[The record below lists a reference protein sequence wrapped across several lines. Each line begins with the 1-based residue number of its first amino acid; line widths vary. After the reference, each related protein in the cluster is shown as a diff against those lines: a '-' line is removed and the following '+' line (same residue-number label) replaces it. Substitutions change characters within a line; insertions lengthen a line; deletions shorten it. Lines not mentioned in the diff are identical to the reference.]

1 MPNSG
6 SDMDLKDLRKDF
18 NISVTSR
25 ETSKEID
32 ARIRREDAEA
42 EHLRKKELIILW
54 MVVVLVGFVSFVC
67 VVVMFLPHSSVD
79 NVKWATTLL
88 TTVVAGGVG
97 YMTGKGSR
105 S

>member
-1 MPNSG
+1 MG
-6 SDMDLKDLRKDF
+6 TKADLAELAK
-18 NISVTSR
+18 S
-25 ETSKEID
+25 SKYSFSSLESPQEIES
-32 ARIRREDAEA
+32 RIRREDAEA
-42 EHLRKKELIILW
+42 EHQRKKELIILW